1 MQSSFLAHLQDQ
13 TYLLSFDLLSRAFV
27 RVNSMRMC
35 SSHRCRLAC
44 QLVWYDRIM
53 HMFACQI
60 QDAEAA
66 ALSEMTGAA
75 ICSCVHIQWIRQ
87 HILKIAFYN
96 DQAIRKR
103 VIDHSHRSCV
113 ASSLA
118 QSATRAFAPKSCPC
132 PTCWCRFWLHDR
144 MSSCDVAMSSRAAIA
159 VVDRCSIETQ
169 AEAQAE
175 EGLAMSRRAVT

>member
-87 HILKIAFYN
+87 HILKIAFCN

-103 VIDHSHRSCV
+103 VIDYVQSILCRFV
-113 ASSLA
+113 ACSERNSSF
-118 QSATRAFAPKSCPC
+118 RPKSCPC